1 MAPVGCI
8 FQIQLTGFT
17 KDEKMWTRH
26 ESHTTFVLP
35 MLPSDYC
42 FCLALNAMICQWTPT
57 IVFQGVAST
66 LVSSSLLFEQSSSV
80 FIIFSSTTKKVL
92 ELSNLW
98 LQVDTANNGLQ
109 LFFVSLS
116 NPDSQ
121 EKSYR
126 KQEFCILGKK
136 DLLSIVFKVNGFFTR
151 SILSLASF
159 VVILVQWLLGSAQKW
174 ASYA

>member
-1 MAPVGCI
+1 
-8 FQIQLTGFT
+8 
-17 KDEKMWTRH
+17 MWTRH

-57 IVFQGVAST
+57 IVFQGVDASC
-66 LVSSSLLFEQSSSV
+66 SLSV

-116 NPDSQ
+116 NPDSP
-121 EKSYR
+121 EKNYR

>member
-1 MAPVGCI
+1 
-8 FQIQLTGFT
+8 
-17 KDEKMWTRH
+17 MWTKH

-42 FCLALNAMICQWTPT
+42 FCLLALNAMICQWTPT
-57 IVFQGVAST
+57 IVFQGVEARCS
-66 LVSSSLLFEQSSSV
+66 LSRASSSFFPQPQ
-80 FIIFSSTTKKVL
+80 KKVL

-116 NPDSQ
+116 NPDSP
-121 EKSYR
+121 EKNYR

-136 DLLSIVFKVNGFFTR
+136 DLLWHCFQGKWFFHTKYFESCFLCGHLGPMVVGFCIEMGLICLMGLH
-151 SILSLASF
+151 S
-159 VVILVQWLLGSAQKW
+159 
-174 ASYA
+174 

>member
-8 FQIQLTGFT
+8 FQLQLTGFT

-42 FCLALNAMICQWTPT
+42 SCLALNAMICQWTPT
-57 IVFQGVAST
+57 IVFQGVDDARCS
-66 LVSSSLLFEQSSSV
+66 LSRASSSFFPQPQKRCWSCQTFGCKLTQQTMAYSFSLLAYLIPIPQR
-80 FIIFSSTTKKVL
+80 K
-92 ELSNLW
+92 N
-98 LQVDTANNGLQ
+98 
-109 LFFVSLS
+109 
-116 NPDSQ
+116 
-121 EKSYR
+121 YR